1 LSAILIWYVAGSI
14 AALAIGWAA
23 AAVHASGN
31 APIGLISA
39 GVGIALG
46 AVLGM
51 LAASQRRGGGR
62 PLIVG
67 GVLLAIVTVLAEHV
81 WLYLDFRREW
91 HESRVK
97 SSQVAMFRD
106 ESPPP
111 PARYFAREFTPG
123 RAALW
128 IVDAAIIIGT
138 ATGTV
143 IVTQRRMRQK
153 RVAGDALE
161 SLTPDL

>member
-1 LSAILIWYVAGSI
+1 LSANLIWYVAGTI

-31 APIGLISA
+31 APLGITSV

-51 LAASQRRGGGR
+51 LAASQRLAGVR
-62 PLIVG
+62 PLIAG
-67 GVLLAIVTVLAEHV
+67 TLLLAIVTVLAEHA
-81 WLYLDFRREW
+81 WLYLDFRRQW
-91 HESRVK
+91 HESRAE

-111 PARYFAREFTPG
+111 PGKYFARKLTAE

-128 IVDAAIIIGT
+128 IVDAAIVIAT

-143 IVTQRRMRQK
+143 TVMQRQVRQK
-153 RVAGDALE
+153 HVAREPAE
-161 SLTPDL
+161 SPTTES